1 MCSTTWSET
10 AWSAS
15 AMSHAVW
22 RASSCASTQ
31 QLSLR
36 LGGFRCFL
44 DGHGLDSTPADHNL
58 RCDSAAPSKGSYTAD
73 RQTESVKAQP
83 YQRRPTFHL
92 TEIGGL
98 TYFRKSQHQIGTR
111 ILRNACGGEK
121 PRTRAEGVRYNAA
134 NYVLHRHT
142 APAQCPV
149 ARIRFGSSPA
159 SATTILWRRVG
170 IDKALPRATSRRTSR
185 TRVLASS
192 QRSTGTPSFETFIR
206 SWNSI
211 CTNPGATAVTVMP
224 RRR

>member
-10 AWSAS
+10 AWSSS

-44 DGHGLDSTPADHNL
+44 DGHGLDSTPADPNL

-92 TEIGGL
+92 TEIVGL
-98 TYFRKSQHQIGTR
+98 TYLRKSQHQIGTR
-111 ILRNACGGEK
+111 ILQNACGGEK

-142 APAQCPV
+142 APAQCPRRQDPFRQQSGERHHNLV
-149 ARIRFGSSPA
+149 AQGRNRQSPA
-159 SATTILWRRVG
+159 SRDIAQ
-170 IDKALPRATSRRTSR
+170 DEPH
-185 TRVLASS
+185 
-192 QRSTGTPSFETFIR
+192 Q
-206 SWNSI
+206 
-211 CTNPGATAVTVMP
+211 GAGVEPEEYRHTVF
-224 RRR
+224 